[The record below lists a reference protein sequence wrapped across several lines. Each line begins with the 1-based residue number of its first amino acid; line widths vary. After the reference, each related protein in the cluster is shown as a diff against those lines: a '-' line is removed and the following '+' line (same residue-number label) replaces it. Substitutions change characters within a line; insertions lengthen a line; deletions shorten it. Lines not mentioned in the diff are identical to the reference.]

1 MNTNKHGFKFAGTQA
16 IAVFGVPPSGGVRV
30 IAQQN
35 RLKAELRTGVQ
46 SAIGNRQSKI

>member
-1 MNTNKHGFKFAGTQA
+1 MNTNKHGFKFAGTQT
-16 IAVFGVPPSGGVRV
+16 IAVFGVPPLGGTQVVVRP
-30 IAQQN
+30 N